1 MEGQEPCPR
10 YNSRPISN
18 RLSHT
23 GGFGYFAV
31 IGPSHG
37 HRILGAVAQT
47 RHCPGA
53 CELVAASSVCKVCQ
67 RVHEDRFVKPRTE
80 ALKRGPANPVNH
92 FLFFSGRRE

>member
-18 RLSHT
+18 RLSRT

-31 IGPSHG
+31 IGPSH
-37 HRILGAVAQT
+37 RISGAVAQT

-53 CELVAASSVCKVCQ
+53 CEPVAASSVCQ
-67 RVHEDRFVKPRTE
+67 RVHEGRFVTSRMG
-80 ALKRGPANPVNH
+80 ALKRGPANPVNP